1 MNSLSALVTF
11 DWPKPQP
18 LSCLQG
24 FPVDSL
30 SSTDVVMSLMQSPF
44 QLPTNSK
51 RIDINFSRGSCFGKT
66 DAHVLWIG
74 WHLQVTIL
82 NSNAMVKHQRSYNS
96 LSLDAS
102 HQEQTVSTWTRA
114 TNSYRTSFPRFLT
127 VEGHL
132 RHFHPANG
140 SRSELRWSWHL

>member
-1 MNSLSALVTF
+1 
-11 DWPKPQP
+11 
-18 LSCLQG
+18 
-24 FPVDSL
+24 
-30 SSTDVVMSLMQSPF
+30 MSLMQSPF

-102 HQEQTVSTWTRA
+102 HQEQTVST
-114 TNSYRTSFPRFLT
+114 
-127 VEGHL
+127 
-132 RHFHPANG
+132 
-140 SRSELRWSWHL
+140 